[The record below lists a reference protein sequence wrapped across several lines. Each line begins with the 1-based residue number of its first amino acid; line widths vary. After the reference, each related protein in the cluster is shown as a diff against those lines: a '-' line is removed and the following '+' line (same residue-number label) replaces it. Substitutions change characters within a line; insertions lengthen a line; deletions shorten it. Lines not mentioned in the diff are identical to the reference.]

1 MSARAIPNPPSV
13 QRATGLRAQL
23 RIVREPGVQE
33 LVLARAASK
42 LGIATLSYGG
52 MVYLAREGASD
63 ITVVLVSASGYLA
76 ALLFGLQGGTL
87 ADILPKRWALAV
99 GLGAQALLCLL
110 TPTLFGTGVLPLI
123 TLLFLVSA
131 ISQVTTPALKSAVT
145 LVATVAEVVAVS
157 ALIGLIGSLGS
168 AVGSTFLAPLLIRYS
183 GIRAVMYVAGL
194 VLAVAAIR
202 ALRLPGEAGR
212 KRPAQEG
219 MFRESFVTPK
229 RMAAWA
235 ANSPGVAS
243 MVLVG
248 GLVVALFEAINS
260 LLPVYVREVLN
271 EDPALSVY
279 IFAPAGVGFFIGT
292 ILSPLL
298 IRLIGERWVAA
309 ISLLCIAT
317 GAILFGTVHE
327 VASTLAPYSP
337 LRIVGIFGVELNDPI
352 LAAGLIVIPTNF
364 GSTAAGAS
372 VQAFINKFVPLARQG
387 RTFGMQEV
395 IEQAV
400 TIIAL
405 IALGGISSLAGAR
418 VVYLVAPFVV
428 IMVGVWFVRYSY
440 RVVGENQP
448 ERRQAAHALITGRGM
463 GDPALLAEGS
473 SEMLTKYKQ
482 KPLSRREREK
492 APPVRHLSPRKRAQT
507 PKKVKTPSVPKETVR
522 DLLMMRSATPSKRKT
537 AKAAK
542 PTLEGNAP
550 KVLPSVNES
559 PTKSDEPGI
568 DAL

>member
-1 MSARAIPNPPSV
+1 MSAGAIPNPPSA
-13 QRATGLRAQL
+13 QRTTGLRAQL

-52 MVYLAREGASD
+52 MVYLARQGASD

-99 GLGAQALLCLL
+99 GLGIQALLCFI

-131 ISQVTTPALKSAVT
+131 ISQVTTPAMKSAVT
-145 LVATVAEVVAVS
+145 LVTTMAEVVAVS

-168 AVGSTFLAPLLIRYS
+168 AVGSTFLAPMLIRYS
-183 GIRAVMYVAGL
+183 GIRAVMYTAGL

-202 ALRLPGEAGR
+202 SLRLPDEAGR
-212 KRPAQEG
+212 KRPDQEG
-219 MFRESFVTPK
+219 MFRDSFVTPR
-229 RMAAWA
+229 RMAEWA
-235 ANSPGVAS
+235 AKSPGVAS

-248 GLVVALFEAINS
+248 GLVVALFESINS
-260 LLPVYVREVLN
+260 LLPVYVREVLHA
-271 EDPALSVY
+271 DPALSVY

-292 ILSPLL
+292 ILGPLL
-298 IRLIGERWVAA
+298 IRLVGERWVAA

-317 GAILFGTVHE
+317 GAILFGTIHE
-327 VASTLAPYSP
+327 VASSLAPYSP
-337 LRIVGIFGVELNDPI
+337 LRIVELFGVELKDPI
-352 LAAGLIVIPTNF
+352 LAAGLIIIPTNF
-364 GSTAAGAS
+364 GSTAAAAS
-372 VQAFINKFVPLARQG
+372 VQAFINKFVPLDRQG

-405 IALGGISSLAGAR
+405 IALGGISSLAGAQ

-428 IMVGVWFVRYSY
+428 IMVGVWFVRFSY

-448 ERRQAAHALITGRGM
+448 ERRQAVQALVTGRGM
-463 GDPALLAEGS
+463 GDPEMLADGNTAV
-473 SEMLTKYKQ
+473 LTKYEEKA
-482 KPLSRREREK
+482 PSRREREK
-492 APPVRHLSPRKRAQT
+492 APPVRHASPRKRDQT
-507 PKKVKTPSVPKETVR
+507 PKKVKTPTVPKETVR
-522 DLLMMRSATPSKRKT
+522 DRLMTRSATSPKP
-537 AKAAK
+537 KAVK
-542 PTLEGNAP
+542 PALEDATP
-550 KVLPSVNES
+550 KVLPPVTEQT
-559 PTKSDEPGI
+559 P
-568 DAL
+568 DAPKTNPEGE

>member
-1 MSARAIPNPPSV
+1 MSAGVITNQAAV
-13 QRATGLRAQL
+13 QRSKGIRAQL
-23 RIVREPGVQE
+23 RIAREPGVQE

-87 ADILPKRWALAV
+87 ADILPKRWALAI
-99 GLGAQALLCLL
+99 GLGLQSLLCFL
-110 TPTLFGTGVLPLI
+110 TPTFLGTDVLPLI
-123 TLLFLVSA
+123 ALLFLVSA
-131 ISQVTTPALKSAVT
+131 ISQVTTPAMKSAVT
-145 LVATVAEVVAVS
+145 LVTTMAEVVAVS

-194 VLAVAAIR
+194 VLGVAAIR
-202 ALRLPGEAGR
+202 ALRLPDEAER
-212 KRPAQEG
+212 IRPNQEG
-219 MFRESFVTPK
+219 LFRDSFVTPK
-229 RMAAWA
+229 RMAQWA
-235 ANSPGVAS
+235 ASSPGVAS

-260 LLPVYVREVLN
+260 LLPVYVREVLHA
-271 EDPALSVY
+271 DPALSVY
-279 IFAPAGVGFFIGT
+279 IFAPAGVGFLIGT

-309 ISLLCIAT
+309 ISLLCIAS
-317 GAILFGTVHE
+317 GAILFGTIHR
-327 VASTLAPYSP
+327 VAPTLAPFSP
-337 LRIVGIFGVELNDPI
+337 LRIVEIFGVDLSDAI
-352 LAAGLIVIPTNF
+352 LAAGFIVIPTNF
-364 GSTAAGAS
+364 GSTAAAAS
-372 VQAFINKFVPLARQG
+372 VQAFINKFVPLERQG

-405 IALGGISSLAGAR
+405 ISLGGISSLTGAQ
-418 VVYLVAPFVV
+418 VVYLVSPFIV

-448 ERRQAAHALITGRGM
+448 ERRQAAQALVTGRGL
-463 GDPALLAEGS
+463 GDPEMLAGGS
-473 SEMLTKYKQ
+473 QSVLTKYA
-482 KPLSRREREK
+482 LSESPRREGVP
-492 APPVRHLSPRKRAQT
+492 APRSNPRKKAQA
-507 PKKVKTPSVPKETVR
+507 PVKKAKPSSPPKETVR
-522 DLLMMRSATPSKRKT
+522 DRLMTRSVAPGSTKPVKT
-537 AKAAK
+537 SGKAPDDPA
-542 PTLEGNAP
+542 
-550 KVLPSVNES
+550 
-559 PTKSDEPGI
+559 
-568 DAL
+568 